1 MSIVS
6 NNIKY
11 LRRLNGLTQEQF
23 ARKIGIK
30 RSLLGAYE
38 EARANPNLLNLKNI
52 ANSFGIT
59 VDSLL
64 KQDLRKIRETP
75 SIVFQGTEVS
85 AGMPAPSSPLL
96 PDMPSP
102 PPVELGVL
110 LETLPPPKPSDLR
123 TVARAI
129 TLQPLRGRLVAQR
142 AGALQTADNI
152 RALSE
157 TSSAAAAAGS
167 AASARVQW
175 VASVQMTAYL
185 QQRDNA
191 YFLQNLPTFS
201 LPQLPAGNYR
211 AFESGTDFAFPGA
224 LLVGSYVK
232 NWFEIRDGA
241 HYVLI
246 VKHQGALYRRVY
258 NQSKTKGTLLA
269 TSDMASVPTTEIGL
283 DQIVEIWE
291 VKGFFS
297 KQLPEPPPDLS
308 RMKQLAEELGKEV
321 ARISP

>member
-85 AGMPAPSSPLL
+85 SGTPAPSSPLL
-96 PDMPSP
+96 PDKPSP

-110 LETLPPPKPSDLR
+110 LEKMPLPKPSELR
-123 TVARAI
+123 TVARPI
-129 TLQPLRGRLVAQR
+129 TLQPLRGRFVSPR
-142 AGALQTADNI
+142 AGSLHTAENI

-157 TSSAAAAAGS
+157 TPPVAGGS
-167 AASARVQW
+167 ATSSRVQW

-241 HYVLI
+241 HYILI

-269 TSDMASVPTTEIGL
+269 TSDKASVPTTEIGL

-308 RMKQLAEELGKEV
+308 RMKQLAEELSKEV
-321 ARISP
+321 TRISP